1 MAAAALCG
9 DPTAIAS
16 LRVRSFRDL
25 YGCGFA
31 SLEQKTH
38 LLELAVEYVTCQCV
52 CVCAPTVSSHPTH
65 IPVPPPQK
73 RL

>member
-1 MAAAALCG
+1 MNSINPSPRDAIEDLVAAAALCG

-52 CVCAPTVSSHPTH
+52 CAH
-65 IPVPPPQK
+65 
-73 RL
+73 